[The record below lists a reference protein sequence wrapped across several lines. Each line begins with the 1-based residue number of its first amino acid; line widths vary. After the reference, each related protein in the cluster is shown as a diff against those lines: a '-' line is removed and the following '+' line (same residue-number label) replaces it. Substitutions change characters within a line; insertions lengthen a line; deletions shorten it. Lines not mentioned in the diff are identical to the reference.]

1 MKLSIFLITFGVTVL
16 SSVARA
22 KDREVRSPSTW
33 PSGTYGLPKPK
44 SGCPNAHFNEGT
56 RYHDTEDDDSS
67 NEWSNLYTNHLAGY
81 VTRNDME
88 QNFCMKTQTSPNYV
102 PWPRG
107 KYCIFK
113 NKGNNCPHD
122 ALCTYCN
129 FPHTKARPQHREL
142 HALPY
147 TELFLINLRLLYA
160 LRHLGFSEGYIYWDD
175 ENDDNI
181 NRVSGSLPDG
191 VYDRNTKI
199 FYCCRNDGYVT
210 NAIDLPTDRPFVLFK
225 AQNYPCQHVKG
236 MHVREEWFYWDNE
249 DAALGSH
256 YGGKHPDLVFSNNN
270 IKLNYCYYFK

>member
-113 NKGNNCPHD
+113 NKGNNCPH
-122 ALCTYCN
+122 
-129 FPHTKARPQHREL
+129 
-142 HALPY
+142 
-147 TELFLINLRLLYA
+147 
-160 LRHLGFSEGYIYWDD
+160 GFSEGYIYWDD